1 MGNAQAEP
9 ERVDRVEMDIV
20 VSEIVEEKFERNNMC
35 VCHVDTKEF
44 VSRIMERY
52 EKYDRS
58 EVKESV
64 IERVNDKSH
73 PSEGIFVDA
82 AGSGRVELMDFSQ
95 EQSTE
100 KQLFPDE

>member
-20 VSEIVEEKFERNNMC
+20 VSEIVEENFDRHNLC
-35 VCHVDTKEF
+35 VCHVETNVLVD
-44 VSRIMERY
+44 RIMERY
-52 EKYDRS
+52 DYDRT

-64 IERVNDKSH
+64 IERVRDKSH
-73 PSEGIFVDA
+73 GPRNIFVSRG
-82 AGSGRVELMDFSQ
+82 GSGKVELMDWSQ

-100 KQLFPDE
+100 EHLFPDE